1 MNNLILESVGN
12 IIGFIV
18 GTILVLV
25 VIKFG
30 KGEQKTILWVV
41 LVIYLLLWILFNFFK
56 DKL

>member
-56 DKL
+56 VNL